1 MMTPVEGPVVKVKP
15 RSDIYTVLLGVA
27 ILVLALAIGVVVY
40 DLIQNYGMS
49 FAELFTGQD
58 IPST

>member
-27 ILVLALAIGVVVY
+27 ILVLAVAIGVVVY

-49 FAELFTGQD
+49 FAELFTRQD